1 MLRAVMTGCGAMAK
15 GWLNAIRETD
25 SLRHGVD
32 IVGFVDLDAEAA
44 QERAAEFG
52 WTRAATGSDLPAM
65 LQDLRPD
72 VVFDLVV
79 PPARAGVVEMALAHG
94 CHVLSEKPMAN
105 SLEEARQLIA
115 RARSARRLHG
125 VVQNRRWLP
134 GIRRARALLASKAL
148 GELTAVHCDFF
159 IGAHFGG
166 FRDAMKHVLLLDMAI
181 HTFDAAR
188 YLTGLDATGVYC
200 REVNP
205 KGSWYVHGASAD
217 ALFDLEGGA
226 TMTYRGSWVAEGA
239 RTAWEASW
247 RVIGTRGTLLWDGN
261 EGLEA
266 SRVAEEEGFL
276 RPLEAV
282 EVPHLSEPVVEGHAG
297 VIADFL
303 EAVRTGRPPLTP
315 GTDNIRSLAMVF
327 AAIESAETA
336 QRVSVPSFV
345 LEPA

>member
-1 MLRAVMTGCGAMAK
+1 MSK
-15 GWLNAIRETD
+15 GWLEAIRRTSAISDAVEM
-25 SLRHGVD
+25 
-32 IVGFVDLDAEAA
+32 VGFVDLDPSVARARA
-44 QERAAEFG
+44 QEFDWTAAAIEKNLDPLLAG
-52 WTRAATGSDLPAM
+52 
-65 LQDLRPD
+65 LRPD

-79 PPARAGVVEMALAHG
+79 PAARAEVVRTSLGHG
-94 CHVLSEKPMAN
+94 CHVLSEKPMGV
-105 SLEEARQLIA
+105 SLDEARDLIGQA
-115 RARSARRLHG
+115 QAAGRLHS

-134 GIRRARALLASKAL
+134 GIRRARNLLASGLL

-166 FRDAMKHVLLLDMAI
+166 FRDDMDHVLLLDMAI

-205 KGSWYVHGASAD
+205 KGSWYRQGASAD
-217 ALFDLEGGA
+217 ALFDLKGGA
-226 TMTYRGSWVAEGA
+226 TMTYRGSWCAEGP

-261 EGLEA
+261 DGFEA
-266 SRVAEEEGFL
+266 QRVAGEEGFL
-276 RPLEAV
+276 RPLEPV
-282 EVPHLSEPVVEGHAG
+282 EVPPLDEPLIEGHAG

-303 EAVRTGRPPLTP
+303 QAVRTGRAPLTP

-327 AAIESAETA
+327 AAIESAGTGR
-336 QRVSVPSFV
+336 RVPVPSFEF
-345 LEPA
+345 EPA